1 MKIVVLA
8 VGKLRD
14 RQLTALCD
22 DYVARASH
30 HVGVEVVEVDDD
42 KALARRWPT
51 TGETIALEVG
61 GESWSTERFAA
72 YIGDQMLHGGRG
84 ITFAIGGAD
93 GLPAA
98 LVSAREPPPVIV
110 GDDVAAPAGA
120 AGARRTDLSRAHRH
134 PRRAVPSL
142 AAPARSAGVRLLS
155 GDFQRDFRPT
165 VPATSGALMVD

>member
-22 DYVARASH
+22 DYVARASR
-30 HVGVEVVEVDDD
+30 HVAVDVVEVDDD

-51 TGETIALEVG
+51 VGETIALEVG

-72 YIGDQMLHGGRG
+72 YIGDRMLHGGRG

-98 LVSAREPPPVIV
+98 LVARASRRLSLSAMTLPHRLARLMLVEQIYRALTVIRGEPY
-110 GDDVAAPAGA
+110 
-120 AGARRTDLSRAHRH
+120 HH
-134 PRRAVPSL
+134 
-142 AAPARSAGVRLLS
+142 
-155 GDFQRDFRPT
+155 
-165 VPATSGALMVD
+165 

>member
-30 HVGVEVVEVDDD
+30 HVGVEIVEVDDD
-42 KALARRWPT
+42 KALARRWPN

-98 LVSAREPPPVIV
+98 LVARANRRLSLSAMTLPHRLARLVLVEQIYRALTVIRGEPY
-110 GDDVAAPAGA
+110 
-120 AGARRTDLSRAHRH
+120 HH
-134 PRRAVPSL
+134 
-142 AAPARSAGVRLLS
+142 
-155 GDFQRDFRPT
+155 
-165 VPATSGALMVD
+165 

>member
-30 HVGVEVVEVDDD
+30 HVGVEIVEVDDD

-51 TGETIALEVG
+51 AGEIIALEVG

-98 LVSAREPPPVIV
+98 LVARANRRLSLSAMTLPHRLARLVLVEQIYRALTVVRGEPY
-110 GDDVAAPAGA
+110 
-120 AGARRTDLSRAHRH
+120 HH
-134 PRRAVPSL
+134 
-142 AAPARSAGVRLLS
+142 
-155 GDFQRDFRPT
+155 
-165 VPATSGALMVD
+165 